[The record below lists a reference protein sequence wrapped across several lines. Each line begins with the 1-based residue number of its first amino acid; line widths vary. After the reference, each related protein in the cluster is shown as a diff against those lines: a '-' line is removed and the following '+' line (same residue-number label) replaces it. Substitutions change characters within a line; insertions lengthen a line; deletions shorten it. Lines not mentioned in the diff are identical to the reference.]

1 MSSDPADVPPYLLPF
16 ALPHDRVVPESLG
29 DIDLYLPGPTTE
41 PAPAVLMVHGGPLR
55 PDLSVRPRDW
65 PAFRG
70 YGALLAQAGIVGA
83 MFEHGF
89 VGEDSLGAA
98 RDNIREAARTVR
110 VDPRV
115 DPERF
120 GIWFFSAGALF
131 LGSVLAD
138 PPGWGVAAAAGTY
151 AVVGDPE
158 LDGAGWPQ
166 ATVTAP
172 DSVIPLLLVRPEHDH
187 DWIAAVNDELLERC
201 DLAGRDVDVFE
212 VPGAH
217 HSFENV
223 DDTDAA
229 RDAIR
234 DSIAW
239 WIHALR

>member
-1 MSSDPADVPPYLLPF
+1 MTNDPADPPLYLLPF
-16 ALPHDRVVPESLG
+16 VQPHDPVVPETIG
-29 DIDLYLPGPTTE
+29 EIDLYLPSTT

-55 PDLSVRPRDW
+55 PDLPVRPRDW

-98 RDNIREAARTVR
+98 RDNLREAVR
-110 VDPRV
+110 SLRADPRV
-115 DPERF
+115 DPDRL
-120 GIWFFSAGALF
+120 GIWCFSAGALF

-138 PPGWGVAAAAGTY
+138 APGWGVAAAAGTY
-151 AVVGDPE
+151 AVVGAPE
-158 LDGAGWPQ
+158 LDASGWPQ
-166 ATVTAP
+166 ATATAGL
-172 DSVIPLLLVRPEHDH
+172 STVPLLLVRPEHDH

-201 DLAGRDVDVFE
+201 GTAGRPVDLIE

-223 DDTDAA
+223 DDTGAS
-229 RDAIR
+229 RDAIHR
-234 DSIAW
+234 SIAW
-239 WIHALR
+239 WADTLS